1 MCAGQPGG
9 VHDGGQ
15 FKVSSLYKDL
25 RKREILQEPVV
36 LVGGIM
42 CTPYLIGDAA
52 YPIRTY
58 LIKNWKA
65 PNDMD
70 KRRFDNSMNSGRI
83 VIEQAFGTLKNR
95 WRILKN
101 FNSRV
106 DRAARI
112 TVACCWLHNYCEML
126 NQPEPHVINAGF
138 RRDPHVGFGNAQIP
152 VDREGEHAKR
162 RGEILRQ
169 QLFRQWVL
177 ENPY

>member
-1 MCAGQPGG
+1 
-9 VHDGGQ
+9 
-15 FKVSSLYKDL
+15 
-25 RKREILQEPVV
+25 
-36 LVGGIM
+36 M
-42 CTPYLIGDAA
+42 CTPHLIGDAA
-52 YPIRTY
+52 YPICTY

-101 FNSRV
+101 FNFRV

-138 RRDPHVGFGNAQIP
+138 RRNPHVGFGNAQIS

-169 QLFRQWVL
+169 QLSRQWVL
-177 ENPY
+177 ENPN